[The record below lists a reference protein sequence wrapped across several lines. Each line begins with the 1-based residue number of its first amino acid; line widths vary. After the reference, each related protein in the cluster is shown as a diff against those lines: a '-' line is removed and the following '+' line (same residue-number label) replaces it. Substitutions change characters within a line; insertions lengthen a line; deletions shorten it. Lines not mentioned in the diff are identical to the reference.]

1 MAKEKVFE
9 SVKSCLIQSGRGL
22 QINLDIG
29 RHEDSPVLA
38 YEKSWN
44 WNDPDKATTASS
56 NLLF

>member
-38 YEKSWN
+38 YEKS
-44 WNDPDKATTASS
+44 
-56 NLLF
+56 